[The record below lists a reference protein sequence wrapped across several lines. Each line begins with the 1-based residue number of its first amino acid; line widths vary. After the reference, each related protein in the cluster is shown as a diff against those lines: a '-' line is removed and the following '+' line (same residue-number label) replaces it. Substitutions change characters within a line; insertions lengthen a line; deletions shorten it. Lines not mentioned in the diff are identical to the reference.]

1 MDRFEGPEKKLEII
15 LSVPQTGLRDNTDG
29 RWDRVV
35 RASGA
40 EIVKRKYGKKLD
52 GYLLSESSLFVW
64 DDRILIIT
72 CGRTTPVMALP
83 VVLDYIAKDRI
94 ACLFYER
101 KNMNFPDDQPTGFE
115 DDQIYLS
122 NYFPGK
128 SMMLGSVLRDYI
140 HVFYYANATKT
151 LPSDT
156 SLQILMH
163 DIDPTVAGAFFHQH
177 SSASQQ
183 TATLGRLTGLYPHMN
198 IDSHFFCPQGY
209 SLNGISDTKYYTV
222 HVTPQPEASYAS
234 FESNLID
241 HDSPKVI
248 AEIVS
253 IFQPKRFSLMVT
265 TSQNGKETELHQSL
279 TAHPTGYRAMD
290 QMRGEFDGLY
300 KASFSNFL
308 KQRH

>member
-15 LSVPQTGLRDNTDG
+15 LSVPQTALRDNSDG

-40 EIVKRKYGKKLD
+40 EIIKIKYGKKLD
-52 GYLLSESSLFVW
+52 SYLLSESSLFVW

-83 VVLDYIAKDRI
+83 VILDYISRDQI

-101 KNMNFPDDQPTGFE
+101 KNLNFPDDQPTGFE
-115 DDQIYLS
+115 DDHIFLS
-122 NYFPGK
+122 NYFPGR
-128 SMMLGSVLRDYI
+128 SIMMGSALRDYL
-140 HVFYYANATKT
+140 HVFYYTNAAVA
-151 LPSDT
+151 LPPDA

-163 DIDPTVAGAFFHQH
+163 DIDPTVARTFFHH
-177 SSASQQ
+177 NSNGAQQ
-183 TATLGRLTGLYPHMN
+183 AKILARLTGLYPMMN
-198 IDSHFFCPQGY
+198 IDSHFFYPQGY
-209 SLNGISDTKYYTV
+209 SLNGILDTKYYTV

-248 AEIVS
+248 ADVVS
-253 IFQPKRFSLMVT
+253 IFKPKRYSLVVT
-265 TSQNGKETELHQSL
+265 TTDNGNATELHHSL
-279 TAHPTGYRAMD
+279 TAYPSGYRAMD
-290 QMRGEFDGLY
+290 QMRHEFDSHY

>member
-1 MDRFEGPEKKLEII
+1 
-15 LSVPQTGLRDNTDG
+15 
-29 RWDRVV
+29 
-35 RASGA
+35 
-40 EIVKRKYGKKLD
+40 
-52 GYLLSESSLFVW
+52 
-64 DDRILIIT
+64 
-72 CGRTTPVMALP
+72 
-83 VVLDYIAKDRI
+83 
-94 ACLFYER
+94 
-101 KNMNFPDDQPTGFE
+101 
-115 DDQIYLS
+115 
-122 NYFPGK
+122 
-128 SMMLGSVLRDYI
+128 
-140 HVFYYANATKT
+140 
-151 LPSDT
+151 
-156 SLQILMH
+156 
-163 DIDPTVAGAFFHQH
+163 
-177 SSASQQ
+177 
-183 TATLGRLTGLYPHMN
+183 MN